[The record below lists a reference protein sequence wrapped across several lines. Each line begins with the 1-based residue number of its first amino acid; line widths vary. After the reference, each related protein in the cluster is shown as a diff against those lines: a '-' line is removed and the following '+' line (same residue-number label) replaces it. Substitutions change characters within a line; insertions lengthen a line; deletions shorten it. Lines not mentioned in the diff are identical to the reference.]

1 MGLRGGVGRTRTS
14 NQTIISHQP
23 QTEISRSCL
32 SLRNGLSLWDL
43 SNDREVRDL
52 LLRVLCLCRK
62 NPLAPLTFGLSGDDD
77 FFLSLL
83 GVMLSAL
90 MWDCNT
96 PIYKL
101 ARKVAFPSKLTPPA
115 LSIEQLVG

>member
-1 MGLRGGVGRTRTS
+1 VELGGLEPPTKRLSATS
-14 NQTIISHQP
+14 PKQRFP
-23 QTEISRSCL
+23 GSCL